1 MRPRLARSSLIDG
14 HASGVLSNSPASAS
28 IPRMSN
34 TQIDFGAPAASKMAV
49 SNKERVL
56 SPRAARPYMYIEETL
71 DGCNRQFMQL
81 PEAQGHLYEIHTAPQ
96 SDVVGAICRRN
107 TLSSWRA

>member
-1 MRPRLARSSLIDG
+1 
-14 HASGVLSNSPASAS
+14 
-28 IPRMSN
+28 
-34 TQIDFGAPAASKMAV
+34 
-49 SNKERVL
+49 
-56 SPRAARPYMYIEETL
+56 MYIEETL